1 MEDKAN
7 LVEAFSEMAPRY
19 EQVVDS
25 ELKRFWGWSYSGF
38 VNILLASIPL
48 EPDDILLDVATGTGV
63 IPSLLAKAGLPST
76 HIHGLDITF
85 TMLKHAKHR
94 LGDQNGHV
102 NQNLVCASAMEMPY
116 ANSAF
121 TKITCGLATHHMD
134 VKQLIC
140 ESYRLLQRGGSLTIA
155 DVGGSSIMK
164 FPIIKLFVKLFAF
177 CYFILFENITRAW
190 AETKAVSNVL
200 SKDDWNLV
208 LYDSGFRNIVI
219 QELTSRYFWIPAPL
233 LIKTEK

>member
-38 VNILLASIPL
+38 VNILLASIPI
-48 EPDDILLDVATGTGV
+48 EPDDIILDVATGTGV
-63 IPSLLAKAGLPST
+63 IPSLLGKAGLPGN
-76 HIHGLDITF
+76 HIHGLDITL
-85 TMLKHAKHR
+85 TMLKHAKQR
-94 LGDQNGHV
+94 LGDPKGRV

-116 ANSAF
+116 TNSTF

-134 VKQLIC
+134 VKQLIS
-140 ESYRLLQRGGSLTIA
+140 ESHRVLQSGGMLTIA
-155 DVGGSSIMK
+155 DVGGSSILK
-164 FPIIKLFVKLFAF
+164 FPVINFFVKLFVF

-190 AETKAVSNVL
+190 AETNAVSNVL
-200 SKDDWNLV
+200 SMDDWKL
-208 LYDSGFRNIVI
+208 LLTDSGFRNIVI

-233 LIKTEK
+233 LIMSEK